1 VPRSLLVFEPPDGG
15 VAQHVLDLARGLP
28 DRGWEVTVAGP
39 AESDIYPT
47 LEAAGIP
54 HERLPI
60 GRALRPGPYARAFEI
75 LRRRARSGRYDLLHV
90 HSSKAG
96 AIGRPAARLGR
107 MPVVYTPHCF
117 PFIGPQSARRR
128 VLSRAVERGLALWTD
143 AVVCVSEDE
152 RREALR
158 ARIDAKRLH
167 VVHNGSA
174 RCKEEQAPDAELRA
188 YVAGRPS
195 AGAIAVL
202 RPQKGVDVFV
212 RAAPAI
218 LESVPEARLAVVGD
232 GPMRGE
238 LDELVRRCGVGDRL
252 RFFTFSP
259 PSSRYLQALDLFV
272 LPSLWEAFPISVL
285 EALACGVPQV
295 ASDVGGTGEAL
306 VEGRTGLLCPP
317 GDPAAL
323 ASAVAALLRSP
334 DRRSA
339 MAEASRAR
347 HSDCFGLD
355 RMLARTAD
363 LYRSVVCD
371 PRQPAK
377 MVAP

>member
-1 VPRSLLVFEPPDGG
+1 VPRCLLVFEPPDGG
-15 VAQHVLDLARGLP
+15 VAQHVLDLALGLP
-28 DRGWEVTVAGP
+28 AHGWEAAVAGP
-39 AESDIYPT
+39 AESAIYPA
-47 LEAAGIP
+47 LQAAGVA

-60 GRALRPGPYARAFEI
+60 RRALRPGPYARAFAI
-75 LRRRARSGRYDLLHV
+75 LRRRARSGRYDLLHL

-96 AIGRPAARLGR
+96 AIGRPAARFGGA
-107 MPVVYTPHCF
+107 PVVYTPHCF
-117 PFIGPQSARRR
+117 PFIGPQSRRRR
-128 VLSRAVERGLALWTD
+128 VLSGAVERGLALWTD
-143 AVVCVSEDE
+143 AIVCVSEDE

-158 ARIDAKRLH
+158 VRIDANRLH

-174 RCKEEQAPDAELRA
+174 PCKDEQAPDAALAE

-195 AGAIAVL
+195 AGTIAVL

-232 GPMRGE
+232 GPMRPE
-238 LDELVRRCGVGDRL
+238 LEELARRCGVEEQL
-252 RFFTFSP
+252 RFFAFSAP
-259 PSSRYLQALDLFV
+259 ASRYLRALDLFV

-295 ASDVGGTGEAL
+295 ASDVGGTDEAL
-306 VEGRTGLLCPP
+306 LEGRTGLLCPP

-323 ASAVAALLRSP
+323 AAAVVALLRSQ

-339 MAEASRAR
+339 MAEVSRAR
-347 HSDCFGLD
+347 HADCFGLD
-355 RMLARTAD
+355 RMLARTAG
-363 LYRSVVCD
+363 LYRSVVSD
-371 PRQPAK
+371 PRQPASK
-377 MVAP
+377 VAP